1 MKVIDFVKKINH
13 DSDDIPV
20 EIKCG
25 ISDTVAVDKSLWHYA
40 AHCGIEADRKI
51 SSITICKNQIT
62 IYIKGA
68 ETPARASAGDRLP
81 APKMAGEK
89 GK

>member
-40 AHCGIEADRKI
+40 AHCGIEAYRKI

-62 IYIKGA
+62 IYIK
-68 ETPARASAGDRLP
+68 
-81 APKMAGEK
+81 
-89 GK
+89 

>member
-13 DSDDIPV
+13 ASDDIPV

-25 ISDTVAVDKSLWHYA
+25 ISDTIAVDKSLWHYSE
-40 AHCGIEADRKI
+40 HCGVEANYTI

-62 IYIKGA
+62 IYIK
-68 ETPARASAGDRLP
+68 
-81 APKMAGEK
+81 
-89 GK
+89 